1 MYYRITRVRHSAEN
15 RQAMIDLLKSKEE
28 VIRSFPGLHY
38 VRMIAVSDTETVAIS
53 EYESEAALNAV
64 QARFRE
70 VMVDMMPLLPVSR
83 GARRCFLGT
92 GRDEGLSIGVVVGN
106 PRLWGRPPNTNEAGF
121 PSWLAGPPWR
131 PYEAAQES
139 PCPPQPNRPTRPART
154 SSP

>member
-70 VMVDMMPLLPVSR
+70 VMVDMMPLL
-83 GARRCFLGT
+83 
-92 GRDEGLSIGVVVGN
+92 
-106 PRLWGRPPNTNEAGF
+106 
-121 PSWLAGPPWR
+121 AGPPEVSHGDAFW
-131 PYEAAQES
+131 EQVV
-139 PCPPQPNRPTRPART
+139 TKG
-154 SSP
+154 